1 MILRPTADGGGIII
15 AQPAHAWVSAQFARA
30 WGGASTGVPRLDE
43 ALILAIEQHDI
54 GWHALDRAPLRDPA
68 TGRPYDF
75 LTLPR
80 PLHTALWSDG
90 VATAEAVYGAEVALL
105 ISRHGRAVYA
115 LTPDEARSAEDRAA
129 IARFRAEQDALEAR
143 LRPKVAHDDAA
154 LAERARLLFLFD
166 LLSLV
171 ACGAFGE
178 GEKRAPPARLAAA
191 DVRLQLRFRTEP
203 NRLEIDPWPFRK
215 ARFEVGCRA
224 RRLST
229 ITFPD
234 EEVMRIALRE
244 AEEFDHRVLV
254 VPAAPGADG

>member
-1 MILRPTADGGGIII
+1 MILRPTDDGGGIAIT
-15 AQPAHAWVSAQFARA
+15 QPAHAWVSAQFARA
-30 WGGASTGVPRLDE
+30 WGGAVAGVERLDE
-43 ALILAIEQHDI
+43 TLILAVEQHDI
-54 GWHALDRAPLRDPA
+54 GWHALERAPVRDPA
-68 TGRPYDF
+68 TGRPHDF

-90 VATAEAVYGAEVALL
+90 VATAEACYGAEVALL

-143 LRPKVAHDDAA
+143 LRPRIAHDDAT
-154 LAERARLLFLFD
+154 LRERARLLFLFD
-166 LLSLV
+166 LLALV

-191 DVRLQLRFRTEP
+191 DARLDLRFQTAP
-203 NRLEIDPWPFRK
+203 NRLEIDPWPFRE
-215 ARFEVGCRA
+215 RCFEVACRA
-224 RRLST
+224 RRLAA
-229 ITFPD
+229 ITFAD
-234 EEVMRIALRE
+234 EAAMRATLRE

-254 VPAAPGADG
+254 TPR